1 VNPAGTEA
9 REDWAP
15 LGAPDGEALFPL
27 YAELR
32 KGCPV
37 AHTSAHGGFWM
48 LSRYAEIE
56 AAARDAVTFE
66 SRQPFVERPGTP
78 EFIPLSTN
86 GERHTYFR
94 RLLAPYFTPNRIKA
108 LEPRVRGLVAEHL
121 APVLAAGGGDLHAAL
136 AHPLPARVL
145 CVFLNVPDSEW
156 VAMKELSAA
165 VQAVGGSG
173 PEEQAAVSR
182 LFIEKAAE
190 LVAERR
196 RSPLDPAEDMF
207 SGLLVARQDG
217 ELLDDETIAAVGW
230 QMIAARHSTTT
241 RSLTVAIHRLATHP
255 EEQARLREDRSLIP
269 TAVEELLRIG
279 PPLHLLGRTATE
291 DVEVEGVVIPAG
303 DLVGLGFAAGNFDE
317 VAFPSASV
325 CDLARK
331 PNRHLTFGIGPHI
344 CIGAPLAR
352 LELRVVLDELLDR
365 TESFSLA
372 GEPVASVGFRSGYER
387 LPIRFG

>member
-1 VNPAGTEA
+1 MSPAEPKT

-15 LGAPDGEALFPL
+15 LEARDGESLFPL

-32 KGCPV
+32 ESCPV
-37 AHTSAHGGFWM
+37 AHTSAYGGFWT
-48 LSRYAEIE
+48 LSRYADIE
-56 AAARDAVTFE
+56 AAARDTASFE
-66 SRQPFVERPGTP
+66 SHQPFVERPGTP

-94 RLLAPYFTPNRIKA
+94 RLLAPYFTPSRIRS
-108 LEPRVRGLVAEHL
+108 LEPRVRALVAEHL
-121 APVLAAGGGDLHAAL
+121 DPVLTAGEGDLHAAL

-145 CVFLNVPDSEW
+145 CAFLNVPDAEW

-196 RSPLDPAEDMF
+196 AAPLDPAEDMF
-207 SGLLVARQDG
+207 SGLLVAHHDG

-230 QMIAARHSTTT
+230 QMISAGHSTTT
-241 RSLTVAIHRLATHP
+241 RSLAVAIHRLATHP
-255 EEQARLREDRSLIP
+255 DEQARLREDRSLIP
-269 TAVEELLRIG
+269 AAVEELLRIG
-279 PPLHLLGRTATE
+279 PPLHLLGRTVTR
-291 DVEVEGVVIPAG
+291 DVELDGVALPAG
-303 DLVGLGFAAGNFDE
+303 ELVGLGFAAGNLDE
-317 VAFPSASV
+317 TAFPDATV

-365 TESFSLA
+365 TGSFSLA
-372 GEPVASVGFRSGYER
+372 GEPVPSVGFRSGYEL
-387 LPIRFG
+387 LPIRFH